1 MRRLERLVAIGVER
15 LGTVGL
21 DGAAAWRRFAFFGG
35 GVAGKV
41 PELAGQRECDESM
54 VLSAASSLGS
64 SLSAAG
70 WSSRLPGRGRRSERW
85 QVAGGRWQVAGGR
98 WQVRGGRRVEGVAA

>member
-1 MRRLERLVAIGVER
+1 MAIGVER

-41 PELAGQRECDESM
+41 PELAGQWECDESM

-64 SLSAAG
+64 SLSATG

-85 QVAGGRWQVAGGR
+85 V
-98 WQVRGGRRVEGVAA
+98 VRGGRCEVGGGRVESVAALVT

>member
-1 MRRLERLVAIGVER
+1 MAIGVER
-15 LGTVGL
+15 PGALGTVGL

-41 PELAGQRECDESM
+41 PELAGQWECDESM

-70 WSSRLPGRGRRSERW
+70 WSSRLPGRARRSERW
-85 QVAGGRWQVAGGR
+85 QVAGGRREAGGASCE
-98 WQVRGGRRVEGVAA
+98 VGGGWWGVAALVTWTP

>member
-15 LGTVGL
+15 PGALGTVGL

-41 PELAGQRECDESM
+41 PELAGQWECDESM

-64 SLSAAG
+64 SLSASG

-85 QVAGGRWQVAGGR
+85 EVG
-98 WQVRGGRRVEGVAA
+98 GGRREVRGARWEEGGGAWQP